1 MVFYRSAATS
11 KSTKP
16 QWKTTCLRI
25 FEQYKLVLIGFKIII
40 TIINTQCCVVKEGMW
55 I

>member
-1 MVFYRSAATS
+1 MVFYRNAATS

-16 QWKTTCLRI
+16 QWKTTYLRI
-25 FEQYKLVLIGFKIII
+25 FEQHKLVLIGFKIII
-40 TIINTQCCVVKEGMW
+40 INTQCCVAKEGMW